1 MATCLNC
8 IGMVILNTKLSNSS
22 LEGASKTQIHT
33 EVEVCLQYL
42 ESALAIF
49 EDLESG
55 EDIGSTS
62 ITAHTATVMSNIG
75 RIYFMFG
82 EFEKSLYY
90 SQDCLG
96 RRLHSLPSNDLD
108 LAISS
113 FNVNQTTKSL
123 GKNQKR

>member
-1 MATCLNC
+1 LNKLQFIHNYTKEGCPSSKQIIEETVFLIKYVMATCLNC

-62 ITAHTATVMSNIG
+62 ITAHTATVMSNMG

-82 EFEKSLYY
+82 EFEKSLY
-90 SQDCLG
+90 
-96 RRLHSLPSNDLD
+96 
-108 LAISS
+108 
-113 FNVNQTTKSL
+113 
-123 GKNQKR
+123 